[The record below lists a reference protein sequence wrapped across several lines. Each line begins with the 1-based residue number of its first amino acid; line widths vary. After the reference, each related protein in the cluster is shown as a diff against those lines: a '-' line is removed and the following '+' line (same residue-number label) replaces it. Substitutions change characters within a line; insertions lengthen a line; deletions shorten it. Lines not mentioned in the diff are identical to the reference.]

1 MKTHTPTQ
9 PPSRYCLGLDISSQ
23 TFTAQ
28 LLEEGAAVGKAIDF
42 ANEPKGYRQLI
53 QWLKN
58 YGVALAQTH
67 AVMEATGVYWEECA
81 LYLHGQGI
89 RVNVINPAQIKAFA
103 NVTLRRSKTDRTDA
117 NLIARFGA
125 TMPLPLWQ
133 PPSLEMEALQIT
145 MRHREALIDML
156 TEEKNRLHALER
168 RPGTPQEVIKTVK
181 KHIAFMQQQVKNLD
195 DTFKKK
201 LKEQPEWQECYE
213 LLQSLPGV
221 GGIIAAVLMGETG
234 GMVSFME
241 ARQLVAHAGIA
252 PQQHESG
259 TSVKRTACISKIGN
273 ARLRRAVYM
282 AALSAIRCQGPLKD
296 FYQRLVGRGKAKKL
310 ALVAVARKLLVLA
323 FKIVRFGKPYDA
335 RYQAQK
341 A

>member
-9 PPSRYCLGLDISSQ
+9 PCSRYCVGLDISSQ
-23 TFTAQ
+23 TFTVQ
-28 LLEEGAAVGKAIDF
+28 LLVEGTPVGKALDF
-42 ANEPKGYRQLI
+42 ANESKGYKQLL
-53 QWLKN
+53 QWLKTHD
-58 YGVALAQTH
+58 VPLSQTH

-81 LYLHGQGI
+81 LYLHEKGI
-89 RVNVINPAQIKAFA
+89 RVNVVNPAQIKAFA
-103 NVTLRRSKTDRTDA
+103 NMTLRRSKTDRTDA
-117 NLIARFGA
+117 NLIARFAA
-125 TMPLPLWQ
+125 TMPLPLWE

-145 MRHREALIDML
+145 MRHREALIAML

-168 RPGTPQEVIKTVK
+168 RPGTPKEVLKTVK
-181 KHIAFMQQQVKNLD
+181 KHIAFMQQQVKDLD

-213 LLQSLPGV
+213 LLQSIPGV

-234 GMVSFME
+234 GLASFME
-241 ARQLVAHAGIA
+241 PRQLVAHAGIA

-273 ARLRRAVYM
+273 ARLRRAAYM
-282 AALSAIRCQGPLKD
+282 AALSAIRCTGPLKD
-296 FYQRLVGRGKAKKL
+296 FYQRLTARGKAKKL
-310 ALVAVARKLLVLA
+310 ALVAVARKLLILA
-323 FKIVRFGKPYDA
+323 FKVVRSGKAYDPQ
-335 RYQAQK
+335 YQAQN